1 MHSHRLL
8 DLSLGARLTCAA
20 LELLLSLKS
29 SHTNE
34 VPGVICDNKRYAKG
48 INRVKVNVWE
58 RKVSILRYLVS
69 SDCDRDPGSGRKYS
83 FYLEISQDEGLI
95 NPHIIKSPS
104 CQTLFAPEENFSRF
118 LSTHC
123 LTHPLAEEQSADRTS
138 FGRG

>member
-1 MHSHRLL
+1 M
-8 DLSLGARLTCAA
+8 
-20 LELLLSLKS
+20 
-29 SHTNE
+29 
-34 VPGVICDNKRYAKG
+34 
-48 INRVKVNVWE
+48 NRVEVTAWGRNVP
-58 RKVSILRYLVS
+58 ILRYLVS

-104 CQTLFAPEENFSRF
+104 CQTLFAPEKTFSQF
-118 LSTHC
+118 LSIHC